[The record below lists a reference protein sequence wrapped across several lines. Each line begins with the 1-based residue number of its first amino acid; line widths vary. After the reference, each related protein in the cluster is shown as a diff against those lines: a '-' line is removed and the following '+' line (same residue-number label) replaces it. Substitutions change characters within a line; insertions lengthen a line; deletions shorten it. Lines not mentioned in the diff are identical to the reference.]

1 MRRLAAAL
9 AIHAPQLLVV
19 ACLLAGWEAAARLAP
34 KTPLAGTPIV
44 PSFEDIFGPSLLGMA
59 DYWRFPFWAPIT
71 ALGGEKTY
79 RGALLALGYHSAL
92 SIGRLAAGLAIGAGL
107 GVGLGLVIAWS
118 PLLRRVTFLPLS
130 VFRMVPLLA
139 MIPLFQFWVGTNSAG
154 VVAFVAVGTGAV
166 YLVGTINA
174 VANVPARY
182 VDYARTLGATPRQVF
197 ARIIMPAILPELF
210 SSIALTLGLAWSAVI
225 AGEYVGIDSGLGR
238 ILIFAQ
244 FMSQTG
250 RMALIAI
257 LLLAYAGASYAAAT
271 AIARRVLVWMPQ
283 AETRR

>member
-1 MRRLAAAL
+1 MRRFVAAL
-9 AIHAPQLLVV
+9 TIRAPQLLMV
-19 ACLLAGWEAAARLAP
+19 ACLLAGWEAAAHLAP

-59 DYWRFPFWAPIT
+59 DYWKLPFWAPIT

-92 SIGRLAAGLAIGAGL
+92 SIGRLAVGLAIGAAFGI
-107 GVGLGLVIAWS
+107 GFGLVIAWS

-130 VFRMVPLLA
+130 VFRMIPLLA

-154 VVAFVAVGTGAV
+154 VIAFVAVGTGAI

-182 VDYARTLGATPRQVF
+182 VDYARTLGATPRQVY
-197 ARIIMPAILPELF
+197 ARVVLPAILPELF
-210 SSIALTLGLAWSAVI
+210 SSVTLTLGLAWSAVI
-225 AGEYVGIDSGLGR
+225 AGEYVEIDSGLGR

-257 LLLAYAGASYAAAT
+257 LLLLYAGASYAAAT
-271 AIARRVLVWMPQ
+271 AIARRMLAWMPQ
-283 AETRR
+283 TETLR

>member
-1 MRRLAAAL
+1 MRRFAAAL
-9 AIHAPQLLVV
+9 ATRTPQLLMV
-19 ACLLAGWEAAARLAP
+19 AFLLAGWEVAAHLAP

-44 PSFEDIFGPSLLGMA
+44 PSFEEIFGPSLLGMA
-59 DYWRFPFWAPIT
+59 DYWKLPFWAPIT

-92 SIGRLAAGLAIGAGL
+92 SIGRLAAGLAIGAAFGI
-107 GVGLGLVIAWS
+107 GLGLVIAWS
-118 PLLRRVTFLPLS
+118 PLLRRLTFLPLS
-130 VFRMVPLLA
+130 VFRMISLLA
-139 MIPLFQFWVGTNSAG
+139 MISLFQFWVGTNSAG
-154 VVAFVAVGTGAV
+154 VIAFVAVGTGAV
-166 YLVGTINA
+166 YLVGAINA

-182 VDYARTLGATPRQVF
+182 VDYARTLGATPRQVY
-197 ARIIMPAILPELF
+197 ARVVLPAILPELF
-210 SSIALTLGLAWSAVI
+210 SSVALTLGLAWSAVI

-271 AIARRVLVWMPQ
+271 AIARRVLAWMPQ
-283 AETRR
+283 SETLR

>member
-9 AIHAPQLLVV
+9 RSHAPQLLMV
-19 ACLLAGWEAAARLAP
+19 ACLLAGWEAAAHLAP

-44 PSFEDIFGPSLLGMA
+44 PSFEEIFGPSLLGMA
-59 DYWRFPFWAPIT
+59 DYWKFPFWAPIT

-92 SIGRLAAGLAIGAGL
+92 SMGRLAAGLAIGAAFGI
-107 GVGLGLVIAWS
+107 GLGLAIAWS
-118 PLLRRVTFLPLS
+118 PLLRRMTFLPLS
-130 VFRMVPLLA
+130 VFRMIPLLA

-154 VVAFVAVGTGAV
+154 VIAFVAVGTGAV
-166 YLVGTINA
+166 YLIGTINA
-174 VANVPARY
+174 VANVPQRY
-182 VDYARTLGATPRQVF
+182 VEYARTLGATPRQVY
-197 ARIIMPAILPELF
+197 ARVVLPAIAPELF
-210 SSIALTLGLAWSAVI
+210 SSVTLALGLAWSAVI

-250 RMALIAI
+250 RMALVAM
-257 LLLAYAGASYAAAT
+257 LLLVYAGMSYAAAT
-271 AIARRVLVWMPQ
+271 AIARRMLAWMPQ
-283 AETRR
+283 TETLG